1 MWGGH
6 SARLIKFGGNHMNK
20 ELLNRI
26 IVALMLVAM
35 VLSAMSLGYRLGVT
49 DERMRNYEYQ
59 IEMLKAGEK

>member
-1 MWGGH
+1 
-6 SARLIKFGGNHMNK
+6 MNK

-26 IVALMLVAM
+26 IVALMLVTM